1 MDNNDLDEIFTGLL
15 TVFPLFR
22 KKISKIGDDILINKE
37 ISRAHVNLMEILREK
52 GSCTMTELGRLLI
65 VSKPNITTLVDKLV
79 GLEMVRRSFDENDRR
94 LIYIELTDNGRDF
107 LGELRETMKANFGK
121 SLLKFTDDELVLFK
135 ETINNMKKLIEIMED

>member
-107 LGELRETMKANFGK
+107 LSELREMMKGNFGK

-135 ETINNMKKLIEIMED
+135 ETINNMKRLIEIMEE